1 MDVWPCG
8 HLVVGLP
15 RQQRQPSLGG
25 HSRITNEDT
34 VLQYRALEPALK
46 YSGIPRHADRQQIEF
61 CILALIRVSR
71 LFSGRQFLPERVS
84 LMHVRSEGIWR

>member
-1 MDVWPCG
+1 M
-8 HLVVGLP
+8 
-15 RQQRQPSLGG
+15 
-25 HSRITNEDT
+25 
-34 VLQYRALEPALK
+34 LQYREALEPTLCLN
-46 YSGIPRHADRQQIEF
+46 YSGVPRYGDRQQIEF